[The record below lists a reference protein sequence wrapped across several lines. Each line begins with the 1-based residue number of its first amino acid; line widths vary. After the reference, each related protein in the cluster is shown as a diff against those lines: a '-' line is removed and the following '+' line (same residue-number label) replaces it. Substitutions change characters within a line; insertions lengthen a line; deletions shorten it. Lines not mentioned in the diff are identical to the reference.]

1 MSNTKKRAYH
11 SAGRKAKAEETR
23 KRILN
28 EARSLF
34 KGESYELVTI
44 EKIAKL
50 AEVSSQMIYLLFQ
63 SKQGLL
69 RALMDEAYPSE
80 QFNALVEA
88 EKKEKSPRKRLAISA
103 SMARRIYDAEHE
115 EMNLFKS
122 AAILGPELKAL
133 EAEKEARRYM
143 RQEESVRRLFE
154 EKHLK
159 TGLTLFEARDL
170 IWAYTGRDM
179 YRMLVIER
187 GWSPDAYEAWLAQAL
202 VHELLGR

>member
-1 MSNTKKRAYH
+1 
-11 SAGRKAKAEETR
+11 
-23 KRILN
+23 
-28 EARSLF
+28 
-34 KGESYELVTI
+34 
-44 EKIAKL
+44 
-50 AEVSSQMIYLLFQ
+50 MIYLLFQ
-63 SKQGLL
+63 SKRGLL

-88 EKKEKSPRKRLAISA
+88 EKKEKSPHKRLAISA
-103 SMARRIYDAEHE
+103 SMARRIYDAEHD

-122 AAILGPELKAL
+122 AAVLGPELKEL

-143 RQEESVRRLFE
+143 RQEESVRRLFD

-159 TGLTLFEARDL
+159 TSLTLTEARDI
-170 IWAYTGRDM
+170 IWVYTGRDM

-202 VHELLGR
+202 VHELLGA